1 MRLVPREQDKL
12 MLHYAGMLARDRKAQ
27 GLKLNYPEAVAYISM
42 EVMEKA
48 RAGASAAELMQ
59 YGTKL
64 LTADDVMDGVP
75 EMIHEIQI
83 ESTMPDGTKLVT
95 VHNPI
100 KGASKLHPGEF
111 IVEEGTVKLNEG
123 TESIELTV
131 SNTGDRPIQTG
142 SHFHF
147 FEVNKA
153 LEFDRKAAYGMRLDI
168 PAGTAVRF
176 EPGEKKTV
184 RLIPIGGDRIG
195 YGLNGLVNG
204 KMDDENI
211 KQAAIAALNNGAT
224 KYTPSAGLP
233 ALRQAI
239 AEKLKRENN
248 LEYDFTQITVGAG
261 AKHACFNAIMATVSE
276 GDEVIIPAPYWVS
289 YPEMVRMCGGI
300 PVIVETTAENGW
312 KLTAEQDGHPHYPE
326 QSDRVRLFRRRTAR
340 PGRSGPE
347 RRYPHPG

>member
-12 MLHYAGMLARDRKAQ
+12 MLHYAGMLARDRKAK

-59 YGTKL
+59 Y
-64 LTADDVMDGVP
+64 
-75 EMIHEIQI
+75 
-83 ESTMPDGTKLVT
+83 GTKLVT

-211 KQAAIAALNNGAT
+211 RQAAF
-224 KYTPSAGLP
+224 
-233 ALRQAI
+233 
-239 AEKLKRENN
+239 EK
-248 LEYDFTQITVGAG
+248 
-261 AKHACFNAIMATVSE
+261 AK
-276 GDEVIIPAPYWVS
+276 
-289 YPEMVRMCGGI
+289 
-300 PVIVETTAENGW
+300 
-312 KLTAEQDGHPHYPE
+312 KLGFKG
-326 QSDRVRLFRRRTAR
+326 V
-340 PGRSGPE
+340 
-347 RRYPHPG
+347 

>member
-64 LTADDVMDGVP
+64 
-75 EMIHEIQI
+75 
-83 ESTMPDGTKLVT
+83 VT

-131 SNTGDRPIQTG
+131 SNIGDRPIQTG

-211 KQAAIAALNNGAT
+211 KQAAF
-224 KYTPSAGLP
+224 
-233 ALRQAI
+233 
-239 AEKLKRENN
+239 EK
-248 LEYDFTQITVGAG
+248 
-261 AKHACFNAIMATVSE
+261 AK
-276 GDEVIIPAPYWVS
+276 
-289 YPEMVRMCGGI
+289 
-300 PVIVETTAENGW
+300 
-312 KLTAEQDGHPHYPE
+312 KLGFKG
-326 QSDRVRLFRRRTAR
+326 V
-340 PGRSGPE
+340 
-347 RRYPHPG
+347 

>member
-12 MLHYAGMLARDRKAQ
+12 MLHYAGMLARDRKAK

-59 YGTKL
+59 Y
-64 LTADDVMDGVP
+64 
-75 EMIHEIQI
+75 
-83 ESTMPDGTKLVT
+83 GTKLVT

-211 KQAAIAALNNGAT
+211 KQAAF
-224 KYTPSAGLP
+224 
-233 ALRQAI
+233 
-239 AEKLKRENN
+239 EK
-248 LEYDFTQITVGAG
+248 
-261 AKHACFNAIMATVSE
+261 AK
-276 GDEVIIPAPYWVS
+276 
-289 YPEMVRMCGGI
+289 
-300 PVIVETTAENGW
+300 
-312 KLTAEQDGHPHYPE
+312 KLGFKG
-326 QSDRVRLFRRRTAR
+326 V
-340 PGRSGPE
+340 
-347 RRYPHPG
+347 

>member
-59 YGTKL
+59 Y
-64 LTADDVMDGVP
+64 
-75 EMIHEIQI
+75 
-83 ESTMPDGTKLVT
+83 GTKLVT

-211 KQAAIAALNNGAT
+211 KQAAF
-224 KYTPSAGLP
+224 
-233 ALRQAI
+233 
-239 AEKLKRENN
+239 EKAKR
-248 LEYDFTQITVGAG
+248 LGFKGV
-261 AKHACFNAIMATVSE
+261 
-276 GDEVIIPAPYWVS
+276 
-289 YPEMVRMCGGI
+289 
-300 PVIVETTAENGW
+300 
-312 KLTAEQDGHPHYPE
+312 
-326 QSDRVRLFRRRTAR
+326 
-340 PGRSGPE
+340 
-347 RRYPHPG
+347 